1 MYQVEAS
8 KALLKP
14 KLWARR
20 SARLNVPRNVVMLGL
35 VSMLTDVS
43 SEMVATILPLYL
55 VFSLGASPLALG
67 AIDGT
72 YRGAAA
78 LVQVVSG
85 FASDRWR
92 TAQGGRR
99 GGLRDLRRGQ
109 GGSGRGRQLDRRD
122 RGDRRLRPDRQGH
135 PHGAAR
141 RLDLALFSSK
151 AGLATAFGVHRA
163 MDSAGAMLG
172 PLIAFGILLAAPA
185 RFDAVF
191 VVSTLFAV
199 LGVAVLVLT
208 VQGKPKRAPRVDD
221 GTPPP
226 SLRAAIGL
234 VRDRRASS
242 LLLLAAAV
250 LSLTSVSD
258 AMLYVGLQRKIDF
271 EPAVFP
277 LLYVITAVAFMGLAI
292 PVGQLADRVGR
303 VPVLLCRLCPPL
315 RRLRCPADEL
325 ARLRSADP
333 LPARPRRL
341 LRRHRRGA
349 GGPRRGDPARG
360 AAGERARHADHR
372 GQHRQPGLLGRLR
385 RPLARRSACTGRC
398 WSSPSPWPWRSP
410 PPCRCCCARSGRPCM
425 GSRNGKI
432 LAALVVLCVVARR
445 RLRRLRRARPE
456 LRRPPTRGPKPE
468 AVLASSDLMVRAV
481 DPSNPQLNGRVYEV
495 DDGKVQPAPATSPAS
510 GSTTPPAA
518 ASAWAIAPSGVDY
531 DATRSSTRR
540 WRPMNTITLD
550 RAALAGARLRATAA
564 TGR

>member
-20 SARLNVPRNVVMLGL
+20 SARLNVPRNVVMLGM

-78 LVQVVSG
+78 LVQVLSG
-85 FASDRWR
+85 FVADRWR
-92 TAQGGRR
+92 RPKQVAEAGYGISAVGKVALVAAGNTIGGIGAIVAFDRVGKGIRTAP
-99 GGLRDLRRGQ
+99 RD
-109 GGSGRGRQLDRRD
+109 
-122 RGDRRLRPDRQGH
+122 
-135 PHGAAR
+135 
-141 RLDLALFSSK
+141 ALISLSSSK

-172 PLIAFGILLAAPA
+172 PLIAFGILLVAPA

-191 VVSTLFAV
+191 VVSTFFAV

-208 VQGKPKRAPRVDD
+208 VQGRPKRAPRDD

-226 SLRAAIGL
+226 SFRAALGL
-234 VRDRRASS
+234 VRDRRVVV
-242 LLLLAAAV
+242 LLLAAAV

-303 VPVLLCRLCPPL
+303 VPVLLCGY
-315 RRLRCPADEL
+315 A
-325 ARLRSADP
+325 
-333 LPARPRRL
+333 L
-341 LRRHRRGA
+341 LFVVYGA
-349 GGPRRGDPARG
+349 LLMSSLGY
-360 AAGERARHADHR
+360 
-372 GQHRQPGLLGRLR
+372 GLL
-385 RPLARRSACTGRC
+385 
-398 WSSPSPWPWRSP
+398 
-410 PPCRCCCARSGRPCM
+410 
-425 GSRNGKI
+425 
-432 LAALVVLCVVARR
+432 VLCLLGLGGYFA
-445 RLRRLRRARPE
+445 
-456 LRRPPTRGPKPE
+456 
-468 AVLASSDLMVRAV
+468 
-481 DPSNPQLNGRVYEV
+481 
-495 DDGKVQPAPATSPAS
+495 ATE
-510 GSTTPPAA
+510 
-518 ASAWAIAPSGVDY
+518 GVF
-531 DATRSSTRR
+531 
-540 WRPMNTITLD
+540 
-550 RAALAGARLRATAA
+550 AALAGAILPEELQASGLGMLTTVISIGNLVSSVAFGALWLALGLRGAVMVFAVALALAIAA
-564 TGR
+564 AVPLLLRSQRAPVHG

>member
-20 SARLNVPRNVVMLGL
+20 SARLNVPRNVVMLGF

-78 LVQVVSG
+78 LVQVISG

-92 TAQGGRR
+92 RPKQVAEAGYGISAVGKVALVAAGNSIGGIGAIVAFDRIGKGIRTAP
-99 GGLRDLRRGQ
+99 RD
-109 GGSGRGRQLDRRD
+109 
-122 RGDRRLRPDRQGH
+122 
-135 PHGAAR
+135 
-141 RLDLALFSSK
+141 ALISLSSSK

-191 VVSTLFAV
+191 VVSTFFAV

-208 VQGKPKRAPRVDD
+208 VQGRPKRAPRVDD

-226 SLRAAIGL
+226 SLRAALGL
-234 VRDRRASS
+234 VRDRRVVV
-242 LLLLAAAV
+242 LLLAAVV

-303 VPVLLCRLCPPL
+303 VPVLLCGYALLFVVYGALLMSSLGYGVLILC
-315 RRLRCPADEL
+315 
-325 ARLRSADP
+325 
-333 LPARPRRL
+333 
-341 LRRHRRGA
+341 
-349 GGPRRGDPARG
+349 
-360 AAGERARHADHR
+360 
-372 GQHRQPGLLGRLR
+372 LLGL
-385 RPLARRSACTGRC
+385 G
-398 WSSPSPWPWRSP
+398 
-410 PPCRCCCARSGRPCM
+410 GYF
-425 GSRNGKI
+425 
-432 LAALVVLCVVARR
+432 AAT
-445 RLRRLRRARPE
+445 E
-456 LRRPPTRGPKPE
+456 
-468 AVLASSDLMVRAV
+468 
-481 DPSNPQLNGRVYEV
+481 
-495 DDGKVQPAPATSPAS
+495 
-510 GSTTPPAA
+510 
-518 ASAWAIAPSGVDY
+518 GVF
-531 DATRSSTRR
+531 
-540 WRPMNTITLD
+540 
-550 RAALAGARLRATAA
+550 AALAGAILPEELQASGLGMLTTVISIGNLVSSVAFGALWLTLGLRGAVLVFAVALALAIAA
-564 TGR
+564 AVPLLLRSQRTPVHG